1 MWAIYLLSLK
11 LSLPICRLG
20 LLGIPG
26 GVEWEQVDQG
36 FSPSHYWLS
45 GLDLSLWW
53 WWGAVVDSLAA
64 SLTLTHNTV
73 PALDPAVV
81 TSKNV
86 SGHCQIG
93 PGDKVTHS
101 HEALTQVEYL
111 ALHFA
116 ESTLNS

>member
-1 MWAIYLLSLK
+1 MGASRPGFLTITLLTFRAGPFLVVVV
-11 LSLPICRLG
+11 G
-20 LLGIPG
+20 
-26 GVEWEQVDQG
+26 
-36 FSPSHYWLS
+36 
-45 GLDLSLWW
+45 
-53 WWGAVVDSLAA
+53 GAVVDSLAA

-86 SGHCQIG
+86 SGHRQIG